1 MKVLDLRHP
10 IARLGALLIAVGIIG
25 LIVSSIFISNVERDL
40 EINALGDVLTTSCDQ
55 YDTLNDFFGTN
66 VKPENC
72 EISSEEKARQTNSER
87 LPLARN
93 LRVLSGIFVPL
104 GFLGLFTP
112 RILNLKTP
120 SSREDTSASAQKD
133 TSDIEVRLQ
142 SLESLKKSNL
152 ISDSEYEEKRQ
163 RLLDNL

>member
-1 MKVLDLRHP
+1 MNVLDLRHP

-72 EISSEEKARQTNSER
+72 DISSDEKAREANSER
-87 LPLARN
+87 LPLAQN
-93 LRVLSGIFVPL
+93 LRVVSGIFVPL
-104 GFLGLFTP
+104 GILGLFAP
-112 RILNLKTP
+112 RILNLRSPGNRTESFESTEKGTLGLE
-120 SSREDTSASAQKD
+120 S
-133 TSDIEVRLQ
+133 RLQ
-142 SLESLKKSNL
+142 SLETLKKSNL
-152 ISDSEYEEKRQ
+152 ISEAEYEEKRQ
-163 RLLDNL
+163 RLLDEL